1 MKNKKSRRTEGQTS
15 RDNHTSGGYSRH
27 VNGRH
32 GQGKHKVERQPEA
45 GISRHSQ
52 TGTEQS
58 FCTRF
63 ESQENK
69 KHRDIDKKSGGH
81 CNRNTE
87 TETLPRATGRGE
99 TDRRDNAKQ
108 KEGGDFKRTWIYISD
123 ARSGSGQRRTSLD
136 REKNTVKHLAKESV
150 MESK

>member
-1 MKNKKSRRTEGQTS
+1 MSTEDMARANIRLNDNQKLVLADIRRRGRNKVSVRDSRA
-15 RDNHTSGGYSRH
+15 
-27 VNGRH
+27 
-32 GQGKHKVERQPEA
+32 KK
-45 GISRHSQ
+45 I
-52 TGTEQS
+52 
-58 FCTRF
+58 
-63 ESQENK
+63 K